1 MKRIFTL
8 LLAMVMVLSLAAPAL
23 AAEDVF
29 EAPDTEEAAAPEAP
43 EALIEEEAP
52 VEEAPAVAPDL
63 PQAAAAEPGDTA
75 PEDTQD
81 QPQTGKLT
89 VLGELDGLWYI
100 SVLHTTG
107 DEIYYTADYEDITL
121 QDGDEVYVIMDYR
134 YTVRWDQ
141 DTQPEG
147 HYGVLIDDMP
157 GGIHAGDV
165 ACEVIFAVH
174 FDDDEDRD
182 GTITIVENP
191 DVPQTI
197 PVTWTAPEGVTVKT
211 NDFAL
216 LLPNYR
222 GKFVCDSGYVP
233 LFTGVRALSS
243 HELEDG
249 RFETYFGPKSDA
261 ESIHVDVKKATG
273 ELHVTGLTDKMVQ
286 AFASDPDSQAIA
298 LVKEGLVGGM
308 TLAVAVEA
316 DCSVKADIEP
326 SYEHYMGDAGVN
338 IHIYSFEVPE
348 TGDFNIEVVKTP
360 LPVDVPASGTGW
372 ACDET
377 TGDYYY
383 FVNGEQ
389 KFDYWVS
396 SQRGLWYY
404 VGQDGKLATGFQYV
418 HNSNGTGWY
427 MFQTDND
434 DGCIGRMLTGWQWTY
449 TGAGMGWFNTG
460 HGGVNGQCTWTEK
473 WGAYSAATGLWA
485 DGQYHHSTL

>member
-1 MKRIFTL
+1 MKRILPL
-8 LLAMVMVLSLAAPAL
+8 LLALVMVLSLAAPAL

-29 EAPDTEEAAAPEAP
+29 EASEAEEAAAPEAP
-43 EALIEEEAP
+43 MAPVEEAP
-52 VEEAPAVAPDL
+52 EAEAPAVAPDL
-63 PQAAAAEPGDTA
+63 PQTAAAEPEDA
-75 PEDTQD
+75 ASEDTQD

-89 VLGELDGLWYI
+89 VLGETDKLWFVTVMNDAGRTDYI
-100 SVLHTTG
+100 
-107 DEIYYTADYEDITL
+107 ADYEDITL
-121 QDGDEVYVIMDYR
+121 HVGDEVYLIMDYR
-134 YTVRWDQ
+134 YTIQWDQ
-141 DTQPEG
+141 DSQPKDR
-147 HYGVLIDDMP
+147 YGVLIDEMP
-157 GGIHAGDV
+157 DVGLHAGDV
-165 ACEVIFAVH
+165 ANIVFFIVTSL
-174 FDDDEDRD
+174 DDSNPD
-182 GTITIVENP
+182 GPITIMENP
-191 DVPQTI
+191 DAPEAI
-197 PVTWTAPEGVTVKT
+197 PVTWEAPEGVTVEAS
-211 NDFAL
+211 DFVL
-216 LLPNYR
+216 LLPDFF
-222 GKFVCDSGYVP
+222 GVFICDAGYVP
-233 LFTGVRALSS
+233 LFTGVRSLSS

-298 LVKEGLVGGM
+298 LVREGLVGGM

-316 DCSVKADIEP
+316 GCSVKADIEP
-326 SYEHYMGDAGVN
+326 SYEHYVGDAGVN
-338 IHIYSFEVPE
+338 LHIYSFEVPE

-372 ACDET
+372 ACDGA

-427 MFQTDND
+427 MFQTDNK